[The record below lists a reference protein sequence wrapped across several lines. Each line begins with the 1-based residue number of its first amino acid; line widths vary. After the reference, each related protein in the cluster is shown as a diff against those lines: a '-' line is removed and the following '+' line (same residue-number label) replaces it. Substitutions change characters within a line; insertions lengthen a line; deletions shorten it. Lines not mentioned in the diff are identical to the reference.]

1 MLLVSNTVLE
11 LEKLFISGTSVELYC
26 DTSTGKPR
34 PYVPSPLRSQVLNS
48 LHSLSH
54 PGIKATAKLI
64 SQRFVWPAIKRDCHT
79 WAQTC
84 QPCQHFKVSCHTFT
98 LFGDFP
104 PPTCLLPTH
113 SHRPSQS
120 STIIGRI
127 SILPH
132 CSGPLH
138 VLGRSFPYSQHHSTG
153 SVMCPTLRLDIKF
166 RLSTDHHNQERQF
179 KSQLFH
185 NLAKLCRI
193 ELCRMS
199 PPPSFHQW
207 SRGKAALHTESHC
220 HVPCG

>member
-1 MLLVSNTVLE
+1 VTHLLENLVHTSHPLSAVRYSTPYIPSATLE
-11 LEKLFISGTSVELYC
+11 LRQQLSSSPNASCGQPLKKTATLGPKLANPASTSRFLATLSLYLA
-26 DTSTGKPR
+26 TS
-34 PYVPSPLRSQVLNS
+34 
-48 LHSLSH
+48 
-54 PGIKATAKLI
+54 
-64 SQRFVWPAIKRDCHT
+64 
-79 WAQTC
+79 
-84 QPCQHFKVSCHTFT
+84 
-98 LFGDFP
+98 

-138 VLGRSFPYSQHHSTG
+138 VLARSFPYSQHHSTG

-185 NLAKLCRI
+185 NLAKLCR
-193 ELCRMS
+193 MS